1 MFPGDAEKVRESK
14 KAIAQGKEDLENDS
28 DHETNLLNIF
38 LEISGLDPTTA
49 KHYLQVTRRGDLS
62 VGRQMTH
69 TPSLLGSWLG
79 C

>member
-1 MFPGDAEKVRESK
+1 MFPGD
-14 KAIAQGKEDLENDS
+14 AQGKEDLENDS

-49 KHYLQVTRRGDLS
+49 KHYLQVTTKRPLC
-62 VGRQMTH
+62 VGRQMTR
-69 TPSLLGSWLG
+69 TPSLFIGSWLG